1 MLLRMVI
8 NPWEWVF
15 RNRKHCC
22 FCVCSLR
29 VHVRMSAASGGKFCV
44 NIFCFRDPPPRPLPS
59 HCVVFIFCLFPKRSL
74 CCSRFKYNN
83 TSSLFIRATLLV
95 IWVLS
100 NRETFFNFSFGVICI
115 LQIYQQQYDIRS
127 ALISSGCSAKILVG
141 DNDAEQR
148 FIWFCALP
156 CRKSESLKSLD
167 LANHLVQRDCHHIQT
182 LTIQLI
188 LVDSINF

>member
-1 MLLRMVI
+1 MLLMMVI

-44 NIFCFRDPPPRPLPS
+44 NIFCFRDPPTPPSFTLCGLYILPLSQKKPVLLKVQIQQ
-59 HCVVFIFCLFPKRSL
+59 HII
-74 CCSRFKYNN
+74 
-83 TSSLFIRATLLV
+83 IRATLLV

-100 NRETFFNFSFGVICI
+100 NRKTFFNFSFGVICF

-141 DNDAEQR
+141 DNDADQH

-188 LVDSINF
+188 LVDSIKF